1 MLLDWKVTENDCNCE
16 KYQKHYYEGNLLNKN
31 VTAKIKIDPCSK
43 EKKKKTTQ
51 IYCDGI
57 QKIMLKYVKFTGLHP
72 GP

>member
-43 EKKKKTTQ
+43 EKKKKNNSN
-51 IYCDGI
+51 I
-57 QKIMLKYVKFTGLHP
+57 L
-72 GP
+72 

>member
-43 EKKKKTTQ
+43 EKKKKSLQ
-51 IYCDGI
+51 DSIP
-57 QKIMLKYVKFTGLHP
+57 GLNII
-72 GP
+72 